1 MKREVLPQGKLT
13 ANTINYV
20 PVNVCWG
27 FDVRQFW
34 SCMAMAIAIAVLPF
48 TLGLFFLFTE
58 FQSSIFSRV
67 YSYLKIEHK

>member
-1 MKREVLPQGKLT
+1 MKGEGLPRGGS
-13 ANTINYV
+13 TINYP

-27 FDVRQFW
+27 FDVGQLW
-34 SCMAMAIAIAVLPF
+34 SCVAIATAVLPF

-58 FQSSIFSRV
+58 FQSSIFSCV